1 MTINWNEIG
10 QRLNSVLHNYAEFV
24 DKYYQFFTGPAQDV
38 HVEYYDINGNPK
50 QANIPSVAKLR
61 DRFINDVNSV
71 MYKEIYVDAENGSDT
86 SGDGSKSAPF
96 KTIDKAVGSIPSGGL
111 GRIYLRGEF
120 IADHIYI
127 ENKHIIIG
135 PWNEGFKIKARVYP
149 RTVGGANYYEYIGFG
164 IVSTGTLFFN
174 LENNNNTQAIIEIP
188 DIPNDKPI
196 TPLSGFTVIP
206 EDARFGS
213 IYFYLR
219 NQIDNRQPI
228 RIGSRAIL
236 ITVMQWSY
244 NRPTHFAVN
253 ISGHYDGTNRHIMV
267 HSNGNL
273 IDVEGSP
280 ASIYINYR
288 GGFKDENGNA
298 IDPKSKIKGIIK
310 DSNGRPL
317 NVISN
322 LAF

>member
-24 DKYYQFFTGPAQDV
+24 DKYYQFFTGPAQDIP
-38 HVEYYDINGNPK
+38 VEYYDINGNPR

-61 DRFINDVNSV
+61 DRFINNVNSA

-86 SGDGSKSAPF
+86 NGDGSKSAPF
-96 KTIDKAVGSIPSGGL
+96 KTIDKAVDSIPSGGL
-111 GRIYLRGEF
+111 GRIRLRGEF
-120 IADHIYI
+120 IVSWIHIV
-127 ENKHIIIG
+127 NKHIIIA
-135 PWNEGFKIKARVYP
+135 PWNEGFKIKPKIYSTTA
-149 RTVGGANYYEYIGFG
+149 GGTNYYEYIGFG
-164 IVSTGTLFFN
+164 IHDMGTLLFN
-174 LENNNNTQAIIEIP
+174 LENNDDTHSIIEIP
-188 DIPNDKPI
+188 DIPDDKSI
-196 TPLSGFTVIP
+196 TPYSGLIVLYENTG
-206 EDARFGS
+206 FGS
-213 IYFYLR
+213 VYFYLR
-219 NQIDNRQPI
+219 TRVDNRQPI
-228 RIGSRAIL
+228 KVGSRAVL
-236 ITVMQWSY
+236 VSVLEWSY

-273 IDVEGSP
+273 INVKGSP
-280 ASIYINYR
+280 ASIYIDYN